1 MAAPSKTTTAVD
13 ACAEVAQ
20 NAVRE
25 GALIDMSTIFEAA
38 LHIDLALCTET
49 AHTGSRVI
57 VQTSGNSEGDEDW
70 TDLWDVVYLIGTAV
84 AEAITNNP
92 AAAGTTVFTI
102 ADEVGYVANG
112 VLDVFL
118 EDTVFANSE
127 WMKLVSAVVDTS
139 LTVLDGSKREHAQ
152 TSSIFYNKAKRIIVP
167 LGNDVYRARVIYDN
181 TYDPDGSTIAC
192 QSRVVKVTGVA

>member
-25 GALIDMSTIFEAA
+25 GALVDMSTIFEAA

-57 VQTSGNSEGDEDW
+57 VQTSGNDEGDEDW

-102 ADEVGYVANG
+102 ADEVGYVADG

-118 EDTVFANSE
+118 EDVATFANSE
-127 WMKLVSAVVDTS
+127 WLKLVSAEVDTS
-139 LTVLDGSKREHAQ
+139 LTVQDASTREHAQ
-152 TSSIFYNKAKRIIVP
+152 NSIFSNVAKRIVVP
-167 LGNDVYRARVIYDN
+167 LGNDVYRARIIYDN

>member
-1 MAAPSKTTTAVD
+1 MAAPSKTITAVD

-25 GALIDMSTIFEAA
+25 GALVDLSTIFEAA

-57 VQTSGNSEGDEDW
+57 VQVSGNDEGDEDW

-92 AAAGTTVFTI
+92 AAAGETVFTV
-102 ADEVGYVANG
+102 ADEVGFVADG